1 VTNVCCESTARDAM
15 MLDYRVIM
23 LSDGNA
29 SITDEEHAASLNNFL
44 IFFGDVMTVDE
55 TPARLVPAEQRKSA

>member
-1 VTNVCCESTARDAM
+1 M

-29 SITDEEHAASLNNFL
+29 SLSDEEHAASLNNFL
-44 IFFGDVMTVDE
+44 IYFGDVMSTDE
-55 TPARLVPAEQRKSA
+55 ALVRLVLVPQRKSA